1 MRSRH
6 YSSLCINQKKKSAL
20 LFYMILCFVEPKTRF
35 NARQSLR
42 PNLPRPKNLTL
53 IEGLKFYRKLLFA
66 DFLSIY
72 KWENFES
79 LSNESLYMLFT
90 TPVILIRLAKTGVV
104 CLGFHDMHVR
114 PQNENLMEK
123 NWKRF
128 LNSWPDIKRKLFH
141 SLRVIFKHIQWLI
154 L

>member
-1 MRSRH
+1 MWNQRPDSMLVKVYDQIFLVATY
-6 YSSLCINQKKKSAL
+6 YSLG
-20 LFYMILCFVEPKTRF
+20 
-35 NARQSLR
+35 
-42 PNLPRPKNLTL
+42 KNLTL

-66 DFLSIY
+66 DYLSVY

-114 PQNENLMEK
+114 PQNEKLMAK

-141 SLRVIFKHIQWLI
+141 SLRVIFKHIQ
-154 L
+154 

>member
-1 MRSRH
+1 MPYYFIWYFVLWNQRPDSMLVKVYDQIFLVATY
-6 YSSLCINQKKKSAL
+6 YSLG
-20 LFYMILCFVEPKTRF
+20 
-35 NARQSLR
+35 
-42 PNLPRPKNLTL
+42 KNLTL